1 MTQRYVVGELSA
13 LIGDL
18 CTHECAGLTA
28 DLRDLRHRV
37 ERAPVSDLA
46 PLAAEALDVADAACW
61 ALLERGDAAAFA
73 REAADAAVLHEFA
86 VCAALL
92 P

>member
-1 MTQRYVVGELSA
+1 MTQRYVIGELSA

-18 CTHECAGLTA
+18 SRPDCSDFAVT
-28 DLRDLRHRV
+28 LRDLRHRV
-37 ERAPVSDLA
+37 ESAAPWELA
-46 PLAAEALDVADAACW
+46 PLAVEALVVADAACW
-61 ALLERGDAAAFA
+61 VLLERGEVSAFV
-73 REAADAAVLHEFA
+73 REAADAAVLREFA